1 MDSNIDN
8 SWEELLLKVSKQF
21 NVLAD
26 FDFLL
31 FLIGIQERGLGF
43 KKYSKDEKM
52 DMINLARCILFE
64 KKGFYKQNGHD
75 IDGWP
80 NFDVLQKMDNLLPS
94 EREKLLKE
102 AMIEYLKD
110 KL

>member
-1 MDSNIDN
+1 MESNKDN
-8 SWEELLLKVSKQF
+8 SWEELLLKVSKKF

-31 FLIGIQERGLGF
+31 FIIGIQERGQGF
-43 KKYSKDEKM
+43 IKYSKEEKM

-64 KKGFYKQNGHD
+64 TKGYYKQNGTD
-75 IDGWP
+75 DDGWP
-80 NFDVLQKMDNLLPS
+80 TFEVIKKVDDLLPS
-94 EREKLLKE
+94 EREKILKE
-102 AMIEYLKD
+102 AMMEYLSD